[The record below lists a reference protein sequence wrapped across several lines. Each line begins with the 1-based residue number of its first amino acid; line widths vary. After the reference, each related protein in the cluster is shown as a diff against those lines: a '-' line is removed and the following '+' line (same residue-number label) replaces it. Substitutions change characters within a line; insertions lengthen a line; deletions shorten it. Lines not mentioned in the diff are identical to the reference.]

1 MSVVKAQSV
10 PLSGRAEKI
19 AKHHQRVACNEALKR
34 NIEAV
39 LHKGL
44 SKAERMEAARA
55 IIEYTEKHIETL
67 RASGS

>member
-1 MSVVKAQSV
+1 MSVIKSQSA
-10 PLSGRAEKI
+10 PLSGRAEQI
-19 AKHHQRVACNEALKR
+19 AAHRQRVACNEALKR

-55 IIEYTEKHIETL
+55 IIEYTEKHTEAPGGIW
-67 RASGS
+67 